1 MRQDAWLWVALVVVV
16 VLIWTAFP
24 LGVLTAAALLFAR
37 AWTLRHQRPWWRP
50 LWPLAIGVAMLL
62 YWANR
67 YLR

>member
-24 LGVLTAAALLFAR
+24 LGVLTAVALLFAR
-37 AWTLRHQRPWWRP
+37 AWTLRDQRPWWQP